1 MPEARSGFGRSA
13 ANGLTTAI
21 RAREDRAGRSENH
34 AEIDWNL
41 LATGCATGRFFGSY
55 FLIGIFM
62 ARICEL
68 TGKRPM
74 KGSIIWRSGKSK
86 KSGGIGT
93 HVTAITKRRFMPN
106 LQRVK
111 AVINGEVRYVRVT
124 ASALKKGLIVKA
136 PKRTWK
142 KEEA

>member
-1 MPEARSGFGRSA
+1 
-13 ANGLTTAI
+13 
-21 RAREDRAGRSENH
+21 
-34 AEIDWNL
+34 
-41 LATGCATGRFFGSY
+41 
-55 FLIGIFM
+55 M

-93 HVTAITKRRFMPN
+93 HVTAITKRKFDVN

-111 AVINGEVRYVRVT
+111 ALLPSGEVRYIRVS
-124 ASALKKGLIVKA
+124 AAALKQGLVTKA
-136 PKRTWK
+136 PRRTWK
-142 KEEA
+142 KEEAGKA

>member
-1 MPEARSGFGRSA
+1 MS
-13 ANGLTTAI
+13 
-21 RAREDRAGRSENH
+21 
-34 AEIDWNL
+34 
-41 LATGCATGRFFGSY
+41 
-55 FLIGIFM
+55 
-62 ARICEL
+62 RICEL

-93 HVTAITKRRFMPN
+93 HVTAITKRKFHVN

-111 AVINGEVRYVRVT
+111 ALMPSGEVRYIRVS
-124 ASALKKGLIVKA
+124 AAALKQGLVTKA

-142 KEEA
+142 KEEAKKA

>member
-1 MPEARSGFGRSA
+1 
-13 ANGLTTAI
+13 
-21 RAREDRAGRSENH
+21 
-34 AEIDWNL
+34 
-41 LATGCATGRFFGSY
+41 
-55 FLIGIFM
+55 M

-93 HVTAITKRRFMPN
+93 HITAITKRRFFVN

-111 AVINGEVRYVRVT
+111 AVMPNGEVRYVRV
-124 ASALKKGLIVKA
+124 SAAAIKKGLVTKA

-142 KEEA
+142 KGDEAKKKA

>member
-1 MPEARSGFGRSA
+1 
-13 ANGLTTAI
+13 
-21 RAREDRAGRSENH
+21 
-34 AEIDWNL
+34 
-41 LATGCATGRFFGSY
+41 
-55 FLIGIFM
+55 M

-93 HVTAITKRRFMPN
+93 HITAITKRKFRVN

-111 AVINGEVRYVRVT
+111 ALMPSGEVRYIRVS
-124 ASALKKGLIVKA
+124 AAALKQGLVTKA

-142 KEEA
+142 KEEAKKA

>member
-1 MPEARSGFGRSA
+1 MS
-13 ANGLTTAI
+13 
-21 RAREDRAGRSENH
+21 
-34 AEIDWNL
+34 
-41 LATGCATGRFFGSY
+41 
-55 FLIGIFM
+55 
-62 ARICEL
+62 RICEL

-111 AVINGEVRYVRVT
+111 ALINGEVRYIRVT
-124 ASALKKGLIVKA
+124 ANALKKGLVVKA
-136 PKRTWK
+136 PKRKWK
-142 KEEA
+142 PAEAKS

>member
-1 MPEARSGFGRSA
+1 
-13 ANGLTTAI
+13 
-21 RAREDRAGRSENH
+21 
-34 AEIDWNL
+34 
-41 LATGCATGRFFGSY
+41 
-55 FLIGIFM
+55 M

-68 TGKRPM
+68 TGKRPV

-111 AVINGEVRYVRVT
+111 VLVNGEVRHMRVA
-124 ASALKKGLIVKA
+124 ASAIKKGMVVKA

-142 KEEA
+142 KEESKKS

>member
-1 MPEARSGFGRSA
+1 MR
-13 ANGLTTAI
+13 
-21 RAREDRAGRSENH
+21 REDTFYARQRH
-34 AEIDWNL
+34 AEFPEKGL
-41 LATGCATGRFFGSY
+41 VSRRFADTLCGS
-55 FLIGIFM
+55 LNERKFM

-93 HVTAITKRRFMPN
+93 HITAITKRKFRVN

-111 AVINGEVRYVRVT
+111 ALLPNGEVRYIRVAAT
-124 ASALKKGLIVKA
+124 ALKQGLVTKA

-142 KEEA
+142 KGDEAKKKA

>member
-1 MPEARSGFGRSA
+1 
-13 ANGLTTAI
+13 
-21 RAREDRAGRSENH
+21 
-34 AEIDWNL
+34 
-41 LATGCATGRFFGSY
+41 
-55 FLIGIFM
+55 M
-62 ARICEL
+62 ARICEI
-68 TGKRPM
+68 TGKRPI

-111 AVINGEVRYVRVT
+111 ALINGEVRYVRVA
-124 ASALKKGLIVKA
+124 ASAIKKGMIVKA

-142 KEEA
+142 KEEAKKA

>member
-1 MPEARSGFGRSA
+1 
-13 ANGLTTAI
+13 
-21 RAREDRAGRSENH
+21 
-34 AEIDWNL
+34 
-41 LATGCATGRFFGSY
+41 
-55 FLIGIFM
+55 M
-62 ARICEL
+62 AKICEL

-111 AVINGEVRYVRVT
+111 AVMPNGEVRYVRV
-124 ASALKKGLIVKA
+124 SAAAIKKGLVMKA

-142 KEEA
+142 KDEAKAKA